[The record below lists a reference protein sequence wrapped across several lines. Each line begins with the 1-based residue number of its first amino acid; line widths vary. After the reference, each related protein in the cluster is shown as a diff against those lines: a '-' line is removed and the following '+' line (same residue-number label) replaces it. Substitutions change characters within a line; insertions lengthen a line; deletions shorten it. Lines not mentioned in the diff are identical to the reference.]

1 MIFHHQML
9 DFMGSVAVYL
19 SHFQRYNLLRKVR
32 KCFADS
38 SFNGLLRKSLPILL
52 GFVAA
57 KLLIFANVLQLSLY
71 QHVKERVKEYN
82 STAFIYSSSTQT
94 IQSSQ
99 MLRSFAISVCDCK
112 NNKIFRITKQKSEKQ
127 LILVVQGY
135 R

>member
-38 SFNGLLRKSLPILL
+38 SFNGLLRKSLPIFT
-52 GFVAA
+52 GFCGRKVTH
-57 KLLIFANVLQLSLY
+57 FSQMTLY

-112 NNKIFRITKQKSEKQ
+112 NNKIFRIIKQNTEKQ
-127 LILVVQGY
+127 LILILME
-135 R
+135 